1 MEMIKTKTANAIR
14 VLSADAIEKAKSG
27 HPGLPLGLR
36 LYCLRAVGRAYETQS
51 G

>member
-14 VLSADAIEKAKSG
+14 VLSADAIERQVRPSG
-27 HPGLPLGLR
+27 PSFRLR